1 MSKTEPMIELGLS
14 RDSLPCKL
22 TTEEREERLSQAFAQ
37 VKRAGQ
43 ARAKEASLKLQA
55 KEAKEEADSAD
66 SADSEVKR
74 LMQIVEAGA
83 EYRSVECVEVY
94 HEEGNV
100 IRRVRTDTQE
110 VVGTRP
116 LNDLDKERI
125 AAKRQTGF
133 GFDASKP
140 KADKRKRDAADE
152 VTGSIH

>member
-1 MSKTEPMIELGLS
+1 MSKTEPMIELSTS

-22 TTEEREERLSQAFAQ
+22 TPEEREERLTQAFAQ

-43 ARAKEASLKLQA
+43 ARAKEASLKFQA

-66 SADSEVKR
+66 SEVKR
-74 LMQIVEAGA
+74 LMSIVEAGA

-94 HEEGNV
+94 HEEGNA
-100 IRRVRTDTQE
+100 IRRVRTDTNE

-125 AAKRQTGF
+125 AAERQTGF
-133 GFDASKP
+133 GFEASKP
-140 KADKRKRDAADE
+140 KADKRKRDASDE